1 MIRKSLLLSLLF
13 LAGCSVLAGRP
24 STEWVRS
31 ETTPDEAAADLQS
44 CHHYAQGKLAMNQQ
58 LDQDQGA
65 DPTGQGGLGNNLAA
79 YDSEKQFNQITS
91 DCMQGLGYAPAK
103 ATP

>member
-1 MIRKSLLLSLLF
+1 MMCKCLLLPLLF

-24 STEWVRS
+24 PTQWTRS
-31 ETTPDEAAADLQS
+31 DTTPDEAAADLQS
-44 CHHYAQGKLAMNQQ
+44 CHHYAQGKLAVNQQ

-65 DPTGQGGLGNNLAA
+65 DPTGQGSLGNNLAA
-79 YDSEKQFNQITS
+79 YDSEKQYNRITS

-103 ATP
+103 AAP

>member
-1 MIRKSLLLSLLF
+1 MIRKSLLLPLLL
-13 LAGCSVLAGRP
+13 LAGCSAFGSRAP
-24 STEWVRS
+24 TEWVRS

-44 CHHYAQGKLAMNQQ
+44 CHRYAQAKLAENQQ

-65 DPTGQGGLGNNLAA
+65 DPTGQGSLGNNLAA
-79 YDSEKQFNQITS
+79 YDSEKQYNRITS